1 MSLGHMTY
9 QNLDFHRTHNKEQGM
24 NYGLEL
30 IDLANLDDKLEL
42 LHIDCGCFNQR
53 VVDFTISPQKPET
66 ECWEL

>member
-9 QNLDFHRTHNKEQGM
+9 QSLDFHRTHNKEQGM

-42 LHIDCGCFNQR
+42 SQYLTYWLWLF
-53 VVDFTISPQKPET
+53 
-66 ECWEL
+66 